1 MTKTHLLVFATSIL
15 VATSSFGQDAAKKA
29 EEARRSS
36 EMMKPQTQAPAM
48 TPKSMAKPMSE
59 ADRKA
64 EEARKSSEMMKPQT
78 GMPARSSA
86 APMTAPQSTAD
97 KKAAETQKKTE
108 MMKPQ

>member
-1 MTKTHLLVFATSIL
+1 MTRSHLLVFAASIV
-15 VATSSFGQDAAKKA
+15 VASSSFGQDASKKA
-29 EEARRSS
+29 EEARQSS

-78 GMPARSSA
+78 AAPSRSSA
-86 APMTAPQSTAD
+86 TPMSAPQGAAD
-97 KKAAETQKKTE
+97 RKAAETQKKTE